1 MTRHLSENNEKG
13 KCTKSL
19 NSATWMASNSE
30 LTPSESLASTDD
42 VSFQV
47 QKLVYCQLFISFQ
60 FTCFCTEIVI
70 LVIEFF

>member
-19 NSATWMASNSE
+19 NSAAWIESNSE

-47 QKLVYCQLFISFQ
+47 
-60 FTCFCTEIVI
+60 
-70 LVIEFF
+70 

>member
-19 NSATWMASNSE
+19 NSAAWIASNSE

-47 QKLVYCQLFISFQ
+47 QKLV
-60 FTCFCTEIVI
+60 
-70 LVIEFF
+70 